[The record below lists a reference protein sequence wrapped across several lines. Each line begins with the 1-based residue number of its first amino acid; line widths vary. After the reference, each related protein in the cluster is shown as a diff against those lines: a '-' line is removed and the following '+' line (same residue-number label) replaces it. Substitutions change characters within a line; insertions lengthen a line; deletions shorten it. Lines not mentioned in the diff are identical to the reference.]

1 MRTILFHD
9 KVTALIALGL
19 VVALLALVPAQL
31 PRMWLYPLAR
41 QLAAA
46 KIAYQTRDM
55 AVYETPHFIIKYTAA
70 DADTVAM
77 LATAAEAAYGPVTQA
92 LRYEPAEKTLLLV
105 YPDRQQL
112 NQAFG
117 WSGDQSAMGVYWGGV
132 IRILSPHVW
141 LKAGESTKEFIHK
154 GPMVHEFTHLV
165 FDHMTSGNYTRWFT
179 EGLAQY
185 MEYRANGYEW
195 LTPRNKLT
203 GKLYTMAELDE
214 NFDNLPE
221 QSLAYR
227 EALAA
232 VRYIAEVH
240 GEDKLMAIIADLQKG
255 RSTEAAITGALGMD
269 YQAFEQAWQRWAVTN
284 MKNYD
289 EK

>member
-19 VVALLALVPAQL
+19 VIVLLAFVPAQL

-41 QLAAA
+41 QLAVA

-70 DADTVAM
+70 DADAVAM

-92 LRYEPAEKTLLLV
+92 LKYEPAEKTLLLV
-105 YPDRQQL
+105 YPDRRQL

-132 IRILSPHVW
+132 IQILSPRVW
-141 LKAGESTKEFIHK
+141 LKAGESTEEFIHK

-240 GEDKLMAIIADLQKG
+240 GEDKLMAIIADLKKG
-255 RSTEAAITGALGMD
+255 RSTEAAITGVLGMD